1 MALILRRHHG
11 LAMSAQRPRAGA
23 TYHCRG
29 SRLARRP
36 RAAAAHSLLS
46 SSATVAYRRPVIA
59 ARTIPLAIELP
70 GWPQALRRR
79 SACPR
84 QVACCGR
91 GRSCSARF
99 AAFLLANCGAR
110 RSARSQTC
118 NRARAGMEPSG
129 FRDRVCPEAA
139 LRAVPERLLLSCL
152 QRRTSWLTVES
163 DRRVDAAG
171 VLHRRGGRAAVA
183 VSVNVAD
190 GARKQRRW
198 RVQRTRSRR
207 LPV

>member
-1 MALILRRHHG
+1 MHGNLPRR
-11 LAMSAQRPRAGA
+11 L
-23 TYHCRG
+23 TD
-29 SRLARRP
+29 
-36 RAAAAHSLLS
+36 AH
-46 SSATVAYRRPVIA
+46 
-59 ARTIPLAIELP
+59 
-70 GWPQALRRR
+70 
-79 SACPR
+79 
-84 QVACCGR
+84 
-91 GRSCSARF
+91 
-99 AAFLLANCGAR
+99 LANCGAR
-110 RSARSQTC
+110 PSCTSQTC

-207 LPV
+207 LPVARSNSGRGRSPDGDLAEKAENTGGVSASLIPDPRRRSATGLIGRGTRTARSCA